1 MFGSIGTAELL
12 IIVLV
17 ILLVFGKDQLP
28 QVVRSILRTW
38 KDLQK
43 QTESVRDEINDILKD
58 DSN

>member
-17 ILLVFGKDQLP
+17 ILLVFGKDRLP
-28 QVVRSILRTW
+28 QVVRSMIKGW
-38 KDLQK
+38 KDLQR
-43 QTESVRDEINDILKD
+43 QTDSVRDEINEILKD